1 MTKFHKSVGR
11 VQFVVFE
18 KLTSAYLNQTAWE
31 IMFLFNNLHEK
42 NITERQDWQILI
54 VCAICNLRLFYNFA
68 TVLHKKYTYL
78 QPIRCV
84 WFFHVYY

>member
-42 NITERQDWQILI
+42 KFHRTS
-54 VCAICNLRLFYNFA
+54 RLANFDS
-68 TVLHKKYTYL
+68 VRYL
-78 QPIRCV
+78 
-84 WFFHVYY
+84 

>member
-18 KLTSAYLNQTAWE
+18 KLTSAYLNQTARE

-54 VCAICNLRLFYNFA
+54 VCAICNLHLFYNFA

-84 WFFHVYY
+84 

>member
-1 MTKFHKSVGR
+1 
-11 VQFVVFE
+11 
-18 KLTSAYLNQTAWE
+18 
-31 IMFLFNNLHEK
+31 MFLFNNLHEK

-78 QPIRCV
+78 QPIRCI
-84 WFFHVYY
+84 